1 MVLTGFVPAI
11 CQLWDHGAK
20 KILSQN
26 LKPWLCF
33 KIENGSQENSILNII
48 KTKACLFHT
57 AGSDTIFVQI
67 YMDARPGVPGVS
79 KNQNFFLQIKLLSFC
94 AKTAPKRHKL
104 QKLSKLKKKT
114 CFLRVFWLF
123 FKLKAILAHQ
133 TSNCLVVPGASFDT
147 PGGGSL

>member
-1 MVLTGFVPAI
+1 MMVLTGFVPAI

-67 YMDARPGVPGVS
+67 NMDPAPGVPGVS
-79 KNQNFFLQIKLLSFC
+79 KNQIFFFHKWNCFPFSLRLPPKDTNFKNHQNWRKDV
-94 AKTAPKRHKL
+94 
-104 QKLSKLKKKT
+104 KKT
-114 CFLRVFWLF
+114 LVFFDF
-123 FKLKAILAHQ
+123 FK
-133 TSNCLVVPGASFDT
+133 SSSFW
-147 PGGGSL
+147 GQY